1 MRQKWFNMQQ
11 IMQFLWKRFYVELLL
26 LLTTTVKISE
36 VSHTFLV
43 LSFNQRSGLLLYPD
57 YDSYHYFKVSYG
69 LFNQVQI
76 TINRAKLHLSVADP
90 GEEPGGPAPPYF
102 QTKRRPEGRK
112 QIFWRPPFAPPPP
125 PLSQGLDDRAPLY
138 LKVWIRHCH
147 CIISLRS
154 PNMYIFLQGLMMR
167 TNLRGEV
174 GENLW

>member
-1 MRQKWFNMQQ
+1 
-11 IMQFLWKRFYVELLL
+11 MQFLWKRFYVELLL

-36 VSHTFLV
+36 VSHTFLCYPLISV
-43 LSFNQRSGLLLYPD
+43 QVCYFIQTMILIIILRFLMDYSIKCKLRST
-57 YDSYHYFKVSYG
+57 
-69 LFNQVQI
+69 VQNC
-76 TINRAKLHLSVADP
+76 TIQWRIQGRDLGGWPPLTFRPN
-90 GEEPGGPAPPYF
+90 GGPKGE
-102 QTKRRPEGRK
+102 KRFFGDHPSRSPS
-112 QIFWRPPFAPPPP
+112 PP